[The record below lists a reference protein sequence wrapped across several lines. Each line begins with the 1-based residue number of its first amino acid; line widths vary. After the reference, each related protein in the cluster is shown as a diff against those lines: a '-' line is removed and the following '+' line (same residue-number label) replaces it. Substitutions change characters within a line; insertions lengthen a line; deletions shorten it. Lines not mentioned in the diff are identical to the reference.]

1 LKREVRAA
9 LGRVLEDDR
18 LDQRLGNVLQA
29 AGAALQVIA
38 LAFVARAPGAQAHQL
53 FAGQAGGE
61 QGVAHLLPGR
71 GVLDGLVLDAQI
83 AQHFHG
89 ALVGDVGP
97 RGVGQPI
104 GARHHV
110 DAHALGGQGQGG
122 RAAGGAG
129 ADDQHV
135 GVEICAGFTLGSPRR
150 PWRADGSMKTL
161 PQWKRISTALAALA
175 CKHCIQ
181 TCPTPVHRRPH
192 PPDRLRRG

>member
-1 LKREVRAA
+1 MAVTPSASCWWDRYSVLKEVRAA
-9 LGRVLEDDR
+9 LGRILEDHR

-97 RGVGQPI
+97 GCRPAN
-104 GARHHV
+104 GARDHV
-110 DAHALGGQGQGG
+110 A
-122 RAAGGAG
+122 R
-129 ADDQHV
+129 
-135 GVEICAGFTLGSPRR
+135 
-150 PWRADGSMKTL
+150 
-161 PQWKRISTALAALA
+161 
-175 CKHCIQ
+175 
-181 TCPTPVHRRPH
+181 TP
-192 PPDRLRRG
+192 